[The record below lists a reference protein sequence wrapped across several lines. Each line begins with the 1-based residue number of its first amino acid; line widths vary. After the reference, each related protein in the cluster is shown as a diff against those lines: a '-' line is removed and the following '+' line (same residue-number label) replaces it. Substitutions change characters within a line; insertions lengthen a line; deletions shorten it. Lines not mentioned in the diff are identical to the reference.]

1 MVHRRRRGRISLG
14 TDHYHDPARH
24 SCRLRP
30 QAAQSPTGSVC
41 AAPTGLRT
49 AVSAPAAV
57 RRTAA
62 SRGAAGSYRTA
73 VRRTAGCN
81 GSASEFVRPAA
92 PRPVAGVGA
101 PRALACTLEHSRDD
115 AVRGFLGRRRS
126 SRRCGIQHGRQDHRE
141 SRNDMHSR
149 PRVLRPS
156 RTHFSYA
163 SRASMVVSRQPSSIT
178 PKRRRESSS
187 QESPP

>member
-30 QAAQSPTGSVC
+30 QAAQSPTGGVC

-49 AVSAPAAV
+49 AVSTSAAV

-73 VRRTAGCN
+73 VRRTP
-81 GSASEFVRPAA
+81 ASEFVRPAAA

-126 SRRCGIQHGRQDHRE
+126 SRRCGILHGRQDHRE
-141 SRNDMHSR
+141 SRSDMHSW